1 VRDPSPVQRRD
12 AELIESIDRALAESA
27 RRSGEWL
34 VCRPG
39 CTSCCMGPFE
49 ITELDVLRLQR
60 GFIELYTSDP
70 DRAAQ
75 IRHRAARWS
84 GQEDPCPALDPASG
98 TCDLYTFRPVTCRV
112 FGPPVSCGSGAIGVC
127 ELCYEGATPEQI
139 AACAVEADPSGIE
152 GSLLIELG
160 AEDHRTTVAQALLSA
175 APAALTRNTRH
186 AIMAPP
192 SASGIDS

>member
-1 VRDPSPVQRRD
+1 VPEPLQLRD

-39 CTSCCMGPFE
+39 CTPCCMGSFE
-49 ITELDVLRLQR
+49 ITELDARRIQR
-60 GFIELYTSDP
+60 GLTQLDASDP
-70 DRAAQ
+70 NRAAQ

-84 GQEDPCPALDPASG
+84 GHDDEPCPVLDPTSG
-98 TCDLYTFRPVTCRV
+98 TCDLYAYRPVTCRV

-139 AACAVEADPSGIE
+139 AACAVEADPSGLE
-152 GSLLIELG
+152 VSLLIELN
-160 AEDHRTTVAQALLSA
+160 AEHHRTTVAQSC
-175 APAALTRNTRH
+175 RSR
-186 AIMAPP
+186 
-192 SASGIDS
+192 